1 MSPRTQ
7 EQFEVMRDSRR
18 QQIMNAALQLF
29 ASEGYG
35 HCTISK
41 LASSIGISKGL
52 MYNYFESKEALLAA
66 IIEQGI
72 HEIMS
77 LFDPDHDG
85 VLESVELVGFI
96 RKVFTAMRENQ
107 EFWILFISVILQPGV
122 RDHLKD
128 KPLISY
134 MEQFTSMLIEYFRK
148 KGFEDPYLEML
159 TLSAL
164 IEGFGVLL
172 IYAYPSFEIPGE
184 MMEKYEN
191 RIIDMYK

>member
-7 EQFEVMRDSRR
+7 EQFKEIRDSRR
-18 QQIMNAALQLF
+18 KQIMDSALRLF
-29 ASEGYG
+29 AREGYEY
-35 HCTISK
+35 CTISL
-41 LASSIGISKGL
+41 LAENTGISKGL
-52 MYNYFESKEALLAA
+52 MYNYFSSKQELLAT
-66 IIEQGI
+66 IIEEGLI
-72 HEIMS
+72 EIMS

-85 VLESVELVGFI
+85 VLQSEELVDFI
-96 RKVFTAMRENQ
+96 RKVFAAMREQQ
-107 EFWILFISVILQPGV
+107 EFWTLFITLILQPGV

-134 MEQFTSMLIEYFRK
+134 MEYFTSMLIEYFKK

-159 TLSAL
+159 TLSSL

-172 IYAYPSFEIPGE
+172 IYENPSFQIPGD
-184 MMEKYEN
+184 MMRKFEN